1 MEVLRATEILENEIN
16 ENAKKKAA
24 CILAEA
30 ESKCRE
36 IAENVDNRIAA
47 MEKEEDFFLQKQL
60 SAIKMGMEAAISLS
74 KVRFLAEYTNKTVI
88 SAIHDYLDALD
99 EKKQLQLIQSQLSR
113 FTPVLA
119 GKKLAVEILGFD
131 EKAVGSVLA
140 DVFGKDA
147 VASCQLVDPKVA
159 KGSDVWNQGNLGV
172 SKGILLRTEDGSVRC
187 HVTFDDIVRQLL
199 EHHGSELASTLFCGG
214 LPQ

>member
-1 MEVLRATEILENEIN
+1 MEVLRTTEILENEIN

-30 ESKCRE
+30 ESECRK
-36 IAENVDNRIAA
+36 IAEIIDKRIAA
-47 MEKEEDFFLQKQL
+47 VEKEEEFFLQKQL
-60 SAIKMGMEAAISLS
+60 SVIKMEMEAAISLS

-113 FTPVLA
+113 FAPVLE

-131 EKAVGSVLA
+131 EKSVRPVLA

-159 KGSDVWNQGNLGV
+159 MGSDVWNQGNLGV
-172 SKGILLRTEDGSVRC
+172 SKGILLRTEDSSVRC
-187 HVTFDDIVRQLL
+187 HVTFDDIVGQLL
-199 EHHGSELASTLFCGG
+199 ERHGSELASTLFCGG
-214 LPQ
+214 LSQ

>member
-30 ESKCRE
+30 ESECKK
-36 IAENVDNRIAA
+36 IAENIDNRIAA
-47 MEKEEDFFLQKQL
+47 MEKEEEFFLQKQL
-60 SAIKMGMEAAISLS
+60 TAIKMGMEAAISLN

-88 SAIHDYLDALD
+88 SAIHDYLNALD
-99 EKKQLQLIQSQLSR
+99 EKKQLQLIQRQLER
-113 FTPVLA
+113 FAPVLE
-119 GKKLAVEILGFD
+119 GKKLAVEILGFG
-131 EKAVGSVLA
+131 EKAVEPVLA
-140 DVFGKDA
+140 GVFGKGA
-147 VASCQLVDPKVA
+147 IASCQLVDSKLA
-159 KGSDVWNQGNLGV
+159 MGSDVWNQGGLGV
-172 SKGILLRTEDGSVRC
+172 SKGILVRTEDSSVRC